1 MGCSASKATAV
12 DAMEEQPVR
21 PAPTEDSA
29 HAHKPL
35 DAGSASFAKHA
46 VNQVEVRLQSCRG
59 HVGAYLPANGI
70 MHDAFAA
77 RTPRDHT
84 LDWI

>member
-29 HAHKPL
+29 HAQKPL

-59 HVGAYLPANGI
+59 PLCSLPASQWHNARCFCCQ
-70 MHDAFAA
+70 DA
-77 RTPRDHT
+77 T
-84 LDWI
+84 